1 MKLNWKSR
9 NWLHVASVT
18 LLGVGLT
25 STFSAAGRKQQ
36 PPPPPPPNGLGAP
49 LAGLTTAER
58 AAFDQGRM
66 AFSTRED
73 ALTGLGPVFN
83 GDSCVQCHNAGAPG
97 GAGNDPTLTRVT
109 RIGGIRNGVYSDLAD
124 LGGPVL
130 QRRSLREFNPRYPHA
145 GEVVPAGAQFVSRRV
160 TTPLFGLGLIEAI
173 PEATILARTRL
184 VLPDG
189 VAGVANLVVNAENGR
204 TEVGRFGWKSQVSKI
219 GVFSADAYLNEMGV
233 TTPLF
238 PRENLP
244 QGRPIAPGADLVGD
258 PEDRVDAGRFTNF
271 MKFVSAPPQ
280 RPLTPSALRGQ
291 TVFNNLGCNNCHVA
305 SMNTGPNL
313 SAALANKN
321 VNLYSDLLLHKM
333 GTTLADGI
341 VQGKATGDMFRTAPL
356 WGLSVRRLL
365 LHDGRAATIDQAIL
379 LHGGEAERSRQRFS
393 AATTLDR
400 GALNEFL
407 NSL

>member
-1 MKLNWKSR
+1 MSVSLLSFG
-9 NWLHVASVT
+9 LAS
-18 LLGVGLT
+18 
-25 STFSAAGRKQQ
+25 SFSAASKKQQ
-36 PPPPPPPNGLGAP
+36 PPPPPPQNGFGAP
-49 LAGLTTAER
+49 LASLTATER

-66 AFSTRED
+66 AFGLRED
-73 ALTGLGPVFN
+73 PTTGLGPVFN
-83 GDSCVQCHNAGAPG
+83 GDSCQQCHNAGAPG
-97 GAGNDPTLTRVT
+97 GAGNDPILSRVT
-109 RIGGIRNGVYSDLAD
+109 RIGAIRNGVYSDLAD

-130 QRRSLREFNPRYPHA
+130 QRRSLREINPNYPHT

-173 PEATILARTRL
+173 PDSTILTRAAA

-189 VAGVANLVVNAENGR
+189 IKGVANLVVNPENGR
-204 TEVGRFGWKSQVSKI
+204 TEVGKFGWKAQTSRIS
-219 GVFSADAYLNEMGV
+219 VFSADAYLNEMGV

-238 PRENLP
+238 PKENLP

-271 MKFVSAPPQ
+271 MKFLGAPPT
-280 RPLTPSALRGQ
+280 RTLTANALRGR
-291 TVFNNLGCNNCHVA
+291 TVFSNLGCNHCHTP
-305 SMNTGPNL
+305 SMNTGFNP
-313 SAALANKN
+313 SAALSNKT
-321 VNLYSDLLLHKM
+321 VSLYSDLLLHKM
-333 GTTLADGI
+333 GTGLADGI

-365 LHDGRAATIDQAIL
+365 MHDGRATTIDQAIL
-379 LHGGEAERSRQRFS
+379 LHGGEALPSRQRFS
-393 AATTLDR
+393 AASTIDR